1 MATTKSIN
9 LFIDANIWL
18 ALFHFTSDDLEQF
31 KKLKNFLGRGIR
43 LFVPEQIK
51 NEVLRNR
58 ENKIKD
64 ALDKFERIDFQFTAY
79 SKHYD
84 EYEGFSEKLGALKAL
99 HKEWL
104 KRIKQDVA
112 DQTLPA
118 DVVLQELF
126 AITAFLPSTPELVQR
141 GVMRYN
147 IGNPPGKDRKY
158 GDAINWETLL
168 EAVPDGE
175 DLYFVSTD
183 KDYAS
188 LFDPKRFH
196 PYLAQEWVE
205 KKHSNI
211 IFYKT
216 LNEFFRENV
225 SDIQLYS
232 ENEKDSLIEE
242 LSNSRSFASTHRII
256 KSLSS
261 HSGWSLRQIQDMCHA
276 AMDNFQVTWL
286 LGDDD
291 VYEFYQG
298 LLDDSVAR
306 TSDDEV
312 LAAVRSELQKIT
324 EKRLEEEKPKKRWI
338 Y

>member
-18 ALFHFTSDDLEQF
+18 SLYHFTSDDLEQF
-31 KKLKNFLGRGIR
+31 KKLKDYLGRGIR

-64 ALDKFERIDFQFTAY
+64 ALDKFEKIDFQFPTY
-79 SKHYD
+79 SKHYG
-84 EYEGFSEKLGALKAL
+84 EYEAFREKLDVLKAL

-104 KRIKQDVA
+104 KQIRQDVA

-118 DVVLQELF
+118 DLVLRELF
-126 AITAFLPSTPELVQR
+126 ASTVIIPSTSDLVQR
-141 GVMRYN
+141 GVTRYN
-147 IGNPPGKDRKY
+147 IGNPPGKDKKY

-168 EAVPDGE
+168 EAVPEGE

-188 LFDPKRFH
+188 LFDPKSFH
-196 PYLAQEWVE
+196 PFLAQEWTE
-205 KKHSNI
+205 KKHSRI
-211 IFYKT
+211 VFYKT
-216 LNEFFRENV
+216 LNEFFKENV
-225 SDIQLYS
+225 SGIQLYS

-242 LSNSRSFASTHRII
+242 LANSRSFESTHRII
-256 KSLSS
+256 KSLSN
-261 HSGWSLRQIQDMCHA
+261 HSGWTLRQIQDMCRA
-276 AMDNFQVTWL
+276 ATENFQVTWL
-286 LGDDD
+286 LGDND
-291 VYEFYQG
+291 VFEFFQA
-298 LLDDSVAR
+298 LLDSSVAR
-306 TSDDEV
+306 ASDDDI
-312 LAAVRSELQKIT
+312 LAAVRMELQKIT

>member
-18 ALFHFTSDDLEQF
+18 SLFHFTSDDLEQF
-31 KKLKNFLGRGIR
+31 MKLKDFLGRGIR

-64 ALDKFERIDFQFTAY
+64 ALDKFERIDFQFPAY

-84 EYEGFSEKLGALKAL
+84 EYGEFSEKLDALKAR
-99 HKEWL
+99 HREWL
-104 KRIKQDVA
+104 GKIKQDVA
-112 DQTLPA
+112 NQTLPA
-118 DVVLQELF
+118 DIVLKELF
-126 AITAFLPSTPELVQR
+126 SEITFLPSTHELVQR
-141 GVMRYN
+141 GVTRYN
-147 IGNPPGKDRKY
+147 IGNPPGKDKKY

-168 EAVPDGE
+168 DAVPDGE

-188 LFDPKRFH
+188 LFDVKKFH
-196 PYLAQEWVE
+196 PYLAQEWAERKNSCIV
-205 KKHSNI
+205 
-211 IFYKT
+211 FYKT

-225 SDIQLYS
+225 SEIQLYS
-232 ENEKDSLIEE
+232 ENEKDNLIEE
-242 LSNSRSFASTHRII
+242 LSNSRSFVSTHRII
-256 KSLSS
+256 RRLSN
-261 HSGWSLRQIQDMCHA
+261 HSGWTLRQIQDMCHA
-276 AMDNFQVTWL
+276 AMENSQITWL

-291 VYEFYQG
+291 VFEFYQE
-298 LLDDSVAR
+298 LLEDSVAR

-312 LAAVRSELQKIT
+312 LTNVRAKLQKIT
-324 EKRLEEEKPKKRWI
+324 QNRLEEEQPNK
-338 Y
+338 